1 MGPFLY
7 ITDPAVLAIPI
18 VECDEPL
25 IDIRNTVE
33 LRYGPPPECEL
44 TKDDY
49 TKMRQSVFERICL
62 AQKELPRNWRFRLY
76 EGFRSLRVQKM
87 LFEQE
92 QQRVIAR
99 LPHAT
104 SEQQFY
110 ETTRLVSP
118 VLNFDGSINIPPHTT
133 GAAIDIE
140 ILTNTGELLDM
151 GMTAQDW
158 VSVEPD
164 LCLSHSPLVN
174 KKIQANRQLLIDVM
188 QAQGFVNYP
197 TEWWHFSYGDRY
209 WAWHHSQK
217 EAIYGSA
224 EC

>member
-1 MGPFLY
+1 MTKFRY

-18 VECDEPL
+18 VDCHEPL
-25 IDIRNTVE
+25 IDIKNTVE
-33 LRYGPPPECEL
+33 LQYGPPPECDL

-49 TKMRQSVFERICL
+49 TKMRLSVFERICL
-62 AQKELPRNWRFRLY
+62 AQKELPRHWRFRLY

-92 QQRVIAR
+92 LQRVIAR

-104 SEQQFY
+104 AEQQFY

-118 VLNFDGSINIPPHTT
+118 VVNFDGSINIPPHNT

-151 GMTAQDW
+151 GMTAKDW
-158 VSVEPD
+158 VSVAPD
-164 LCLSHSPLVN
+164 LCLSQSPLVE
-174 KKIQANRQLLIDVM
+174 KHIQANRQLLIDVM

-209 WAWHHSQK
+209 WALNHNQK